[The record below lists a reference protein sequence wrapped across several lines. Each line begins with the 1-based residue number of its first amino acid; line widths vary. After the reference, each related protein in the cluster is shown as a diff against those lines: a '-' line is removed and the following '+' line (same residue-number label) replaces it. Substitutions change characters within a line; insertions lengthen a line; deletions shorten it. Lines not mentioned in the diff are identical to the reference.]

1 MTTTDLTVPGPVQPV
16 APGTVSLIQQT
27 AMELQAAHQIAQA
40 ICGTQFVPTHFRG
53 KPDECAVA
61 ILYGATI
68 GFDPVTAVQ
77 QIFVIG
83 GKPALYA
90 RAMVAIVLSRGHE
103 IWTEEEGPGRVV
115 VAGKRKGS
123 DKVQRVEWTTD
134 LAQQA
139 GYTSNAKYRTDPRSM
154 LYARASG
161 DVARRIAPDAL
172 MGMAYNVEELELG
185 AVQVGPVQ
193 AERSGTG
200 RLRAAI
206 GPGPALS
213 PEERAERAEQAP
225 PSTGSAEDV
234 HDAETVDDEPQVD
247 GITAAQ
253 LKKMGALMR
262 EAGLTGRND
271 ALAFVAETIGREVA
285 TRNDL
290 TKSEAG
296 QVIDALE
303 PLVQSTEPE
312 PPAVD
317 PAAVDAAWGLAEDG
331 DPR

>member
-1 MTTTDLTVPGPVQPV
+1 MTTTDLALPPTS
-16 APGTVSLIQQT
+16 GTVSLIQQT
-27 AMELQAAHQIAQA
+27 ALELTAAHQIASA
-40 ICGTQFVPTHFRG
+40 ICSTSFVPQHFRG

-90 RAMVAIVLSRGHE
+90 RAMVAIVLSQGHE

-115 VAGKRKGS
+115 VAGRRKGS
-123 DKVQRVEWTTD
+123 DKVQRVEWTTA

-185 AVQVGPVQ
+185 EVTATPVPS
-193 AERSGTG
+193 ERSGVS
-200 RLRAAI
+200 RLRAAV
-206 GPGPALS
+206 PAS
-213 PEERAERAEQAP
+213 VPDQGGTEPASVPPARAIEAAP
-225 PSTGSAEDV
+225 ADDV
-234 HDAETVDDEPQVD
+234 HDAEVDEPPTEAMTTAQNRKIHALFRD
-247 GITAAQ
+247 LGITDENHQRAGMS
-253 LKKMGALMR
+253 KAL
-262 EAGLTGRND
+262 
-271 ALAFVAETIGREVA
+271 GREVPS
-285 TRNDL
+285 RKDL
-290 TKSEAG
+290 TKTEAAFIIEALEARAAQQSAPADAASAG
-296 QVIDALE
+296 QPAFDADADHAWLAG
-303 PLVQSTEPE
+303 Q
-312 PPAVD
+312 D
-317 PAAVDAAWGLAEDG
+317 GAA
-331 DPR
+331 